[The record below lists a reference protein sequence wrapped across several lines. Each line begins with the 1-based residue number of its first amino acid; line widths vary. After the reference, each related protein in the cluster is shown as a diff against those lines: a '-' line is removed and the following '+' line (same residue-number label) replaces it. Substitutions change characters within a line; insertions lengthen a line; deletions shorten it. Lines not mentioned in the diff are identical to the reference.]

1 MAVDPPAR
9 LVRRSV
15 AEAAGVEP
23 PRGRNEVRR
32 RFSVWWWPAT
42 QMATAAGL
50 AWLVTHLLLDSP
62 GGYAPITA
70 IVAMG
75 LGRERRIWRSV
86 VMIGG
91 LLLGTAV
98 AEVGSVALGVGWWQ
112 VGLVLGLSGLLA
124 GVLFDKELAVTY
136 ATINAVVLFSLPDSE
151 GWVPTRLLDGAFGVI
166 AALVVTFGIAPSRP
180 RHQLADR
187 LRTVADRAVDGLGT
201 AREQLLHVPAER
213 DGELVR
219 SASGTIDREL
229 QRVSGTVDHALDLAR
244 WAPLRRR
251 NRDRVER
258 LVDSSSSLVDALTT
272 ASSIVRLADRA
283 IANDAVVGD
292 ELLDGLDRA
301 AAAIRTLVDD
311 IIAER
316 QPGADV
322 ADDCRDAVD
331 GLLSEP
337 TDRAVVIA
345 IQEEVRGLL
354 ADLIDIA
361 DDLTSEQSQLGD
373 SSSTREATVDGVR
386 FGRAARG

>member
-1 MAVDPPAR
+1 
-9 LVRRSV
+9 
-15 AEAAGVEP
+15 
-23 PRGRNEVRR
+23 
-32 RFSVWWWPAT
+32 
-42 QMATAAGL
+42 
-50 AWLVTHLLLDSP
+50 
-62 GGYAPITA
+62 
-70 IVAMG
+70 
-75 LGRERRIWRSV
+75 
-86 VMIGG
+86 
-91 LLLGTAV
+91 
-98 AEVGSVALGVGWWQ
+98 
-112 VGLVLGLSGLLA
+112 
-124 GVLFDKELAVTY
+124 
-136 ATINAVVLFSLPDSE
+136 
-151 GWVPTRLLDGAFGVI
+151 
-166 AALVVTFGIAPSRP
+166 
-180 RHQLADR
+180 
-187 LRTVADRAVDGLGT
+187 
-201 AREQLLHVPAER
+201 
-213 DGELVR
+213 
-219 SASGTIDREL
+219 
-229 QRVSGTVDHALDLAR
+229 VDHALDLAR

-322 ADDCRDAVD
+322 ADDCRVAID

-361 DDLTSEQSQLGD
+361 DDLTSEESQLGD